1 MRSEVGEQFT
11 LLVIGVLILLSGLV
25 SATETALLAL
35 GPAGVHQILEEE
47 RRRVRLLVQWR
58 ANPNA
63 VIASI
68 LVVNNLLNIL
78 ASALATALA
87 ARLLERANIAGAEGL
102 GVAAA
107 VGVMT
112 LLLVLF
118 GEVTPKTFAK
128 HRPRALVP
136 FMALSYGL
144 CWLVRPLSW
153 FFERT
158 SFRLLA
164 GAGLAPSGQEPG
176 VTEQEIE
183 SMIRLGTAQGA
194 LPSSKQELLSSVIEF
209 SETLAKEILVPRTDV
224 IGFEERTTL
233 EEALRIVN
241 EHQYSR
247 YPVYRGSLDTIV
259 GVVNVKDLLRLQTL
273 PRSSLSPD
281 WLTRLAQSR
290 RTLFVPETRHIR
302 DLLKDLQRERVQMA
316 IVVDE
321 FGGTSGI
328 VTVEDVLEE
337 IVGEIWD
344 EHDQAEEPI
353 REAGDGTFLVEATC
367 PIEDFAERL
376 GIEIPDQGDF
386 ETVGGLVL
394 TLAGK
399 VPLAG
404 ERFVYQGWPLVVTER
419 TRTRVIRVTVGPR
432 EVPGEEPEEPEGEGS
447 RPPGEEDG

>member
-1 MRSEVGEQFT
+1 VGDEFT
-11 LLVIGVLILLSGLV
+11 LLVIGILILLSGLV

-47 RRRVRLLVQWR
+47 RRKVRLLAQWR
-58 ANPNA
+58 DNPNA

-87 ARLLERANIAGAEGL
+87 SRLLERAGIVGAEGL

-136 FMALSYGL
+136 FMTVSHGL
-144 CWLVRPLSW
+144 CWTVRPLSW

-158 SFRLLA
+158 SSWLLA
-164 GAGLAPSGQEPG
+164 GAGLRNPGREPA

-194 LPSSKQELLSSVIEF
+194 LPSGKQELLSSVIEF

-224 IGFEERTTL
+224 IGFEEHTTL
-233 EEALRIVN
+233 DDALRIVN

-259 GVVNVKDLLRLQTL
+259 GIVNVKDLLRLQAP
-273 PRSSLSPD
+273 PRPVCPQD

-353 REAGDGTFLVEATC
+353 RETGDGTFLVEATC

-376 GIEIPDQGDF
+376 GIQIPDQGDF

-399 VPLAG
+399 VPQAG
-404 ERFVYQGWPLVVTER
+404 ERLSYQGWPLVVAER
-419 TRTRVIRVTVGPR
+419 TRTRVIRVAVGPK
-432 EVPGEEPEEPEGEGS
+432 EVPGAEANGQEEPAEVP
-447 RPPGEEDG
+447 RPGPGEEQ

>member
-1 MRSEVGEQFT
+1 VGDEFT
-11 LLVIGVLILLSGLV
+11 LLVIGILIALSGLV

-35 GPAGVHQILEEE
+35 GPAGMHQVLEEE
-47 RRRVRLLVQWR
+47 RRRVRLLSLWR
-58 ANPNA
+58 ENPNA

-87 ARLLERANIAGAEGL
+87 ARLLERAKIAGAEGL
-102 GVAAA
+102 GVALAVAA
-107 VGVMT
+107 MT

-118 GEVTPKTFAK
+118 GEVAPKTFAK
-128 HRPRALVP
+128 HRPRALIPLMPV
-136 FMALSYGL
+136 SYGL

-153 FFERT
+153 FFEQT
-158 SFRLLA
+158 SSWLLA
-164 GAGLAPSGQEPG
+164 GAGLRHPGREPA
-176 VTEQEIE
+176 VTEEEIE

-194 LPSSKQELLSSVIEF
+194 LPSGKQELLSSVIEF

-224 IGFEERTTL
+224 IGFEERTAL
-233 EEALRIVN
+233 EDALRIVN

-247 YPVYRGSLDTIV
+247 YPVYRGSLDSIV
-259 GVVNVKDLLRLQTL
+259 GIVNVKDLLRLQVP
-273 PRSSLSPD
+273 PRTPCPPD

-353 REAGDGTFLVEATC
+353 REMEDGTFLVEATC
-367 PIEDFAERL
+367 SIEDFAERL
-376 GIEIPDQGDF
+376 GIEIPDQSDF

-399 VPLAG
+399 VPQAG
-404 ERFVYQGWPLVVTER
+404 EVLPYQGWPITVTER
-419 TRTRVIRVTVGPR
+419 TRTRVIRVRVGPKAPPGA
-432 EVPGEEPEEPEGEGS
+432 EGNGGEERGEPP
-447 RPPGEEDG
+447 RADAGEEA